1 MLRYA
6 KDNYVR
12 ITNMDNTMTEFF
24 DSIED
29 YDAAAEWLSKYSF
42 KEGGKMPLSVDFSSS
57 YKFLCLFRPKGYFY
71 SVSGEIVYYYFAR
84 NGVFM
89 AFRAK

>member
-42 KEGGKMPLSVDFSSS
+42 KEGGKMPLSVDFLPLLNFSA
-57 YKFLCLFRPKGYFY
+57 
-71 SVSGEIVYYYFAR
+71 YFAR
-84 NGVFM
+84 KGIFI

>member
-42 KEGGKMPLSVDFSSS
+42 KEGGKMPLSVDFLPLLNFSLLISPERV
-57 YKFLCLFRPKGYFY
+57 FL
-71 SVSGEIVYYYFAR
+71 
-84 NGVFM
+84 
-89 AFRAK
+89 